1 MNNDQNKQSGQ
12 SRGQHP
18 LSGQRRKDD
27 KPWYKQFWPW
37 FIIALPLSS
46 VVASFTVLWLAIS
59 NPDHEVLNAEQ
70 NQKLHKGLKAQHVAP
85 AATKKTPEQQDSAS
99 N

>member
-1 MNNDQNKQSGQ
+1 MNNDQNSPSGQ
-12 SRGQHP
+12 ARDQQHRIR
-18 LSGQRRKDD
+18 QRRVDD

-37 FIIALPLSS
+37 FIIALPLTS

-59 NPDHEVLNAEQ
+59 NPDHEVLNVEQ
-70 NQKLHKGLKAQHVAP
+70 NQQLYKGLKAQRVEP
-85 AATKKTPEQQDSAS
+85 VIQQKTADQQDSAA

>member
-1 MNNDQNKQSGQ
+1 MNKVQDNSPAQGRDQQQ
-12 SRGQHP
+12 RSRH
-18 LSGQRRKDD
+18 RRVDD

-46 VVASFTVLWLAIS
+46 VIASFTVLWLAITK
-59 NPDHEVLNAEQ
+59 PDHEVLNAEQ
-70 NQKLHKGLKAQHVAP
+70 SRQLHQGLKAQPVAP
-85 AATKKTPEQQDSAS
+85 IIPDKSAGQQDSTV